1 MYNKILVLIFLG
13 ACGISSNAQW
23 GLAGAS
29 GRTNATVP
37 SIGIGLFPNQASI
50 LSRLHVNNF
59 LCNTPT
65 GSLNGFLFRTDGNQ
79 TVDNRWQLF
88 TGTSSTAQTERFR
101 IRTLANGFDTYLERT
116 QVGSEADLRL
126 LTAEVQL
133 RARNKRLGAFCE
145 LAGET
150 LADVVQFGD
159 NTNVNIFNH
168 AQTIALVPRGTS
180 WWGTSGT
187 MRSGQ
192 FYMIHAPQN
201 VQVDAIIPDVPQN
214 GIGNLHNGDVYF
226 QGRCASDTLT
236 YIRMQNGT
244 LLNGLSVPALIGY
257 NNSNSNHGLAISG
270 KINPT
275 NDIVNINGPAVIEI
289 DGRIGDNVVADNV
302 VTNRML
308 FRVCNFNVAEMSM
321 EASGQVGLRTNTPNN
336 RLEIKSVLG
345 DPYFGNIEG
354 SSGLRFTNL
363 TSANTPLTT
372 STNGVLSVDA
382 NGDVIYVSATGLQ
395 CDWNLIGTD
404 DLATGYATACRTG
417 KVTIGANTGTAKFSS
432 FASSSEGVAIYGQS
446 NQTAINYGVYGR
458 SASVVAEENV
468 GVRGEAFGGNK
479 CFGGYFRATN
489 SNSPNCYGSYSE
501 ANNTAP
507 GGSNVGA
514 NGIAGG
520 AASNIGLFGEA
531 NANESSFSTGVYATY
546 TGSGAANWA
555 VYANGSSFAMGGTW
569 QTSDA
574 KLKKDIEPI
583 QNATDIIM
591 QLQPKKYLYKTSEYK
606 VMNLPEG
613 TQSGLIAQDLEKLVP
628 EAVRQTVF
636 PAQYDIEGKK
646 LSEEVS
652 FSAVNYIALIPYLIQ
667 TLKEQEEKIKSL
679 EAKMDISSTSVLRSS
694 ESETDD
700 FEKAVVLSNNTI
712 ILNQNVPNPFA
723 EQTTIKYNITEDFT
737 KAQILFYDAN
747 GKLIQS
753 TDITVKGE
761 GQLNVFADDLT
772 SGTYSYALVVD
783 GKVIETKKMLKL

>member
-1 MYNKILVLIFLG
+1 MIRKKIMLTAVCITLLSMLSIGQSTTATNVIGVGRFLG
-13 ACGISSNAQW
+13 FTGAQD
-23 GLAGAS
+23 LQF
-29 GRTNATVP
+29 RTNNVTRMTLTQATGRLGLGIAAP
-37 SIGIGLFPNQASI
+37 TSIFHISTTAIGDVFKSDGPTAS
-50 LSRLHVNNF
+50 
-59 LCNTPT
+59 
-65 GSLNGFLFRTDGNQ
+65 
-79 TVDNRWQLF
+79 DNRWQLL
-88 TGTSSTAQTERFR
+88 TSGTERFR

-116 QVGSEADLRL
+116 QAGSEADLRL

-244 LLNGLSVPALIGY
+244 LMNGVSVPALIGY

-275 NDIVNINGPAVIEI
+275 NDIVNINGPAVVEI

-302 VTNRML
+302 VANRML
-308 FRVCNFNVAEMSM
+308 FRVCNFNVAQMSM
-321 EASGQVGLRTNTPNN
+321 EAGGQLGLRTNTPGN
-336 RLEIKSVLG
+336 RLEIKSILD
-345 DPYFGNIEG
+345 DPYFGNAAG

-363 TSANTPLTT
+363 TSANTPLTNP
-372 STNGVLSVDA
+372 SSGVLSVDA
-382 NGDVIYVSATGLQ
+382 NGDVIYVRANDCRWLDFPFGIATGFASTPCNIQ
-395 CDWNLIGTD
+395 NVGIGIQPDVKVKLDVLT
-404 DLATGYATACRTG
+404 TGITNIAIRG
-417 KVTIGANTGTAKFSS
+417 IANTFNSTGGVFSGTALDAS
-432 FASSSEGVAIYGQS
+432 FVGNVIVAGDLTATTLIQS
-446 NQTAINYGVYGR
+446 DNNLK
-458 SASVVAEENV
+458 ENV
-468 GVRGEAFGGNK
+468 QEMGCALDMIGNLNLKSYNYK
-479 CFGGYFRATN
+479 C
-489 SNSPNCYGSYSE
+489 
-501 ANNTAP
+501 
-507 GGSNVGA
+507 
-514 NGIAGG
+514 
-520 AASNIGLFGEA
+520 
-531 NANESSFSTGVYATY
+531 NEFP
-546 TGSGAANWA
+546 
-555 VYANGSSFAMGGTW
+555 
-569 QTSDA
+569 D
-574 KLKKDIEPI
+574 L
-583 QNATDIIM
+583 
-591 QLQPKKYLYKTSEYK
+591 
-606 VMNLPEG
+606 NLPAGEHCG
-613 TQSGLIAQDLEKLVP
+613 VIAQEIQQVLPGLVKEVTKP
-628 EAVRQTVF
+628 EYTNTDGTIISPERTF
-636 PAQYDIEGKK
+636 
-646 LSEEVS
+646 L
-652 FSAVNYIALIPYLIQ
+652 AVNYTELVPIALKGIQ
-667 TLKEQEEKIKSL
+667 ELQAQVELLQQQLAQCCNSNQDNRRL
-679 EAKMDISSTSVLRSS
+679 NNN
-694 ESETDD
+694 ESNSQH
-700 FEKAVVLSNNTI
+700 VQLSNASI

-753 TDITVKGE
+753 TDITLKGE